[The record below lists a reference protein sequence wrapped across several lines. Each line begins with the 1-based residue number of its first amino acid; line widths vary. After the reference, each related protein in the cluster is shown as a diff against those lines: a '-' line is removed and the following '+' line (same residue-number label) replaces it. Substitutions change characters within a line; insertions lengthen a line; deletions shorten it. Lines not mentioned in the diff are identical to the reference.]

1 MTLLIL
7 NLAYLSK
14 QDAINLGFDQPVN
27 ADDVRFDKDK
37 LTLLEVA
44 KKAILRKTLENRGI
58 KELGDDFYHQ
68 VVDKLDEVQDAVD
81 DKIIDAD
88 KAIEERMKRV
98 MSRFTENED

>member
-1 MTLLIL
+1 M
-7 NLAYLSK
+7 SK

-27 ADDVRFDKDK
+27 ADDVRFNKDK

-58 KELGDDFYHQ
+58 KELGDFYHQ

-88 KAIEERMKRV
+88 KAIEEGMKRV
-98 MSRFTENED
+98 MTVMSNLTENED